1 MEMHKFKPWLIVLG
15 VLAIIALW
23 GVNVYNSFVALEE
36 TVDAAWSQVENQY
49 QRRADLVP
57 NLVATVKGYAAHEQ
71 ETLEGVVEARAKAT
85 QITIDPAHA
94 TAEQL
99 AAFQAAQGE
108 LSQALGRL
116 LAVAENYPDLKANEN
131 FRDLQAQLEGT
142 ENRITIAR
150 QQFNEEAR
158 NFNTKIRRFP
168 SNIIAG
174 LFGFEKKP
182 YFDAEQG
189 AEKAPKVE
197 F

>member
-1 MEMHKFKPWLIVLG
+1 MKKLLPWAIGLG

-23 GVNVYNSFVALEE
+23 AVNAYNAFVAAEE
-36 TVDAAWSQVENQY
+36 EVESAWAQVENQY

-71 ETLEGVVEARAKAT
+71 QTLEGVVEARTKAT
-85 QITIDPAHA
+85 RITIDPAHA
-94 TAEQL
+94 TPEQL
-99 AAFQAAQGE
+99 AAFQSAQGE

-142 ENRITIAR
+142 ENRIAVAR
-150 QQFNEEAR
+150 QLFNETAKSY
-158 NFNTKIRRFP
+158 NKTIRRFP
-168 SNIIAG
+168 NNILAG
-174 LFGFEKKP
+174 MFGFEKKP
-182 YFDAEQG
+182 YFEAEEG
-189 AEKAPKVE
+189 AAKAPKVE